1 MQKNLPNLGR
11 MGNNFA
17 AKNEEIYLLCS
28 ILGYAYNHLFF
39 GSFHIPHKFSEI
51 TVMHT

>member
-17 AKNEEIYLLCS
+17 AKNEEIYLCS
-28 ILGYAYNHLFF
+28 LLGYEYIHLFF
-39 GSFHIPHKFSEI
+39 GSFQLPYKYPEI